1 MYFVPFWLHNQN
13 KVKFEY
19 LVSLVNGT
27 INYGTFRFLVSSWNN
42 RRNQSIFL
50 SFFSLAFLLF
60 FFSIFTLFT
69 PLLPLSLSFFYLLSS
84 PLFLLWMVLFLHTQ
98 HKANGDLTTTHLIL
112 WIESQPIKS
121 TLRTFMFQ
129 RSKGNLKE
137 AVFWDNF

>member
-27 INYGTFRFLVSSWNN
+27 INYGTFRILVSSWNN

-69 PLLPLSLSFFYLLSS
+69 PLLPLSLLFLSS
-84 PLFLLWMVLFLHTQ
+84 LISLISPLDGTVPTYTAQSKWRLDNYSFNFMNREPADQIYSENFHVPKIKRQPERSCVL
-98 HKANGDLTTTHLIL
+98 
-112 WIESQPIKS
+112 
-121 TLRTFMFQ
+121 R
-129 RSKGNLKE
+129 
-137 AVFWDNF
+137 